1 LNPRSPGLRRA
12 QVGLRVSCGLA
23 DVDMDASDSAE
34 TLEKCTTIEL
44 RAILARSVALANR
57 AQSALDRL
65 TADVPWPSR
74 LSPALVL
81 AFLPLHELAPALRVS
96 TVWRDQAEEVFRG
109 IAARLRLG
117 RSSPSSWR
125 EVVRNN
131 AIFRWLPVAFSE
143 SFQPVQFDMDGMV
156 SPRVIDC
163 RYDNDTMYFGQGAAI
178 NDDEAIFWELK
189 LGRTSEA
196 IVDSCG
202 LAIIDGD
209 KIVDQAAL
217 DPNDVLHAYLWHSN
231 GSEYRLEGPRAS
243 SFTTLTPLHLDDDED
258 IWDSD
263 ATVRVSAVRH
273 GTGLRLHLVVLDEDN
288 AQSPGFYRGHRRHS
302 LEECPSRI
310 RIAPFVSLYTGS
322 RAELLRFRRKPAGLA
337 RTGQF

>member
-1 LNPRSPGLRRA
+1 M
-12 QVGLRVSCGLA
+12 SCGLA
-23 DVDMDASDSAE
+23 DVDMDTSDSAE
-34 TLEKCTTIEL
+34 ALEKCTTIEL
-44 RAILARSVALANR
+44 RAIVARSVALANR

-74 LSPALVL
+74 LPPALVL

-109 IAARLRLG
+109 IAARLRLAL
-117 RSSPSSWR
+117 SSSWR

-143 SFQPVQFDMDGMV
+143 ALQPVQFDMDSMV

-163 RYDNDTMYFGQGAAI
+163 RYDDDTMFFGQGAAI
-178 NDDEAIFWELK
+178 NDDETILWELK
-189 LGRTSEA
+189 LGRTSVD
-196 IVDSCG
+196 IIDSCG
-202 LAIIDGD
+202 LAIIDGE
-209 KIVDQAAL
+209 KIVDQAGF

-231 GSEYRLEGPRAS
+231 GGDYRLEGPRAS

-258 IWDSD
+258 TWNSD

-273 GTGLRLHLVVLDEDN
+273 GTGLRLHLVVLDEFG
-288 AQSPGFYRGHRRHS
+288 AGFYRGHRRHS

-322 RAELLRFRRKPAGLA
+322 RAELLRFRRMPAGLA
-337 RTGQF
+337 RTGQ

>member
-1 LNPRSPGLRRA
+1 M
-12 QVGLRVSCGLA
+12 SCGLA
-23 DVDMDASDSAE
+23 DVDMDTSDSAE
-34 TLEKCTTIEL
+34 ALEKCTTIEL
-44 RAILARSVALANR
+44 RAIVARSVALANR

-74 LSPALVL
+74 LPPALVL

-109 IAARLRLG
+109 IAARLRLAL
-117 RSSPSSWR
+117 SSPSWR

-131 AIFRWLPVAFSE
+131 VIIRWLPVVFDE
-143 SFQPVQFDMDGMV
+143 TLQPVQFDMDSMV
-156 SPRVIDC
+156 SPRVIDS
-163 RYDNDTMYFGQGAAI
+163 RYNDDTNMSYLFFGQRALI
-178 NDDEAIFWELK
+178 NDDETILWELK
-189 LGRTSEA
+189 LGRTSED

-209 KIVDQAAL
+209 KIVDQAGF
-217 DPNDVLHAYLWHSN
+217 DPNDVLHASLWQSN
-231 GSEYRLEGPRAS
+231 GGDYSLEVPQTS
-243 SFTTLTPLHLDDDED
+243 SFTTLMPPHLDDDED

-273 GTGLRLHLVVLDEDN
+273 GIGLTLHLDVLDEDD
-288 AQSPGFYRGHRRHS
+288 AGFYRDHRFHL

-322 RAELLRFRRKPAGLA
+322 RAELLRFRR
-337 RTGQF
+337 TT

>member
-1 LNPRSPGLRRA
+1 M
-12 QVGLRVSCGLA
+12 SCGLA
-23 DVDMDASDSAE
+23 DVDMDTSDSAE
-34 TLEKCTTIEL
+34 ALEKCTTIEL
-44 RAILARSVALANR
+44 RAIVARSVALANR

-74 LSPALVL
+74 LPPALVL

-109 IAARLRLG
+109 IAARLRLT

-143 SFQPVQFDMDGMV
+143 ALQPVQFDMDSMV
-156 SPRVIDC
+156 SPRVIDS
-163 RYDNDTMYFGQGAAI
+163 RYNDDTNMSYLFFGQRALI
-178 NDDEAIFWELK
+178 NDDETILWELK
-189 LGRTSEA
+189 LGRTSED

-202 LAIIDGD
+202 LAIIDGE

-231 GSEYRLEGPRAS
+231 GGDYRPEGPRAS
-243 SFTTLTPLHLDDDED
+243 SFTTTPLQIHGSEYV
-258 IWDSD
+258 WDSD
-263 ATVRVSAVRH
+263 ATVWLTAVRTRR
-273 GTGLRLHLVVLDEDN
+273 GTGLWLHLDVKDEDHDDEFML
-288 AQSPGFYRGHRRHS
+288 QRDRRHHFLGERS
-302 LEECPSRI
+302 SRI
-310 RIAPFVSLYTGS
+310 RIAPFVSLFTGS
-322 RAELLRFRRKPAGLA
+322 RAELLRFRGMV
-337 RTGQF
+337 

>member
-1 LNPRSPGLRRA
+1 MLNAPAGSGRRA
-12 QVGLRVSCGLA
+12 QQSLRVSCGLA
-23 DVDMDASDSAE
+23 DVDMDTSDSAE
-34 TLEKCTTIEL
+34 ALEKCTTIEL
-44 RAILARSVALANR
+44 RAIVARSVALANR

-74 LSPALVL
+74 LPPALVL
-81 AFLPLHELAPALRVS
+81 AFFPLHELAPALRVS

-109 IAARLRLG
+109 IAARLRLAL
-117 RSSPSSWR
+117 SSPSSWR

-143 SFQPVQFDMDGMV
+143 ALQPVQFDMDSMV

-163 RYDNDTMYFGQGAAI
+163 RYDDDTMFFGQGAAI
-178 NDDEAIFWELK
+178 NDDETIFWELK
-189 LGRTSEA
+189 LGRASQD
-196 IVDSCG
+196 IIDSCG
-202 LAIIDGD
+202 LAIIDGE

-231 GSEYRLEGPRAS
+231 GGDYRLEGPQTN
-243 SFTTLTPLHLDDDED
+243 SFTPLEIHGSEYV
-258 IWDSD
+258 WDSD
-263 ATVRVSAVRH
+263 ATVRVCAVRY
-273 GTGLRLHLVVLDEDN
+273 GTGLRLHLDVLDHDDD
-288 AQSPGFYRGHRRHS
+288 QWMYRNHRRHS

-322 RAELLRFRRKPAGLA
+322 RAELLSFHRKPAGLA